1 MLKVGSKAQVWH
13 GTAERT
19 SGGLTKNDLIQNKHG
34 RIVSKKKSLQGK
46 KAIKH
51 LIDAGYIAKKGEFV
65 AFKKK
70 NAKKSK
76 SKSKSKKSRK

>member
-51 LIDAGYIAKKGEFV
+51 LINAGYKAEKGKFV
-65 AFKKK
+65 AFKKR
-70 NAKKSK
+70 NASK